1 MSVMSKPV
9 ALITG
14 AGRGIGRAVA
24 IELSRRGYAMVL
36 VARTESDLEHTKE
49 LTADAC
55 AFTSDIAKPQAAKD
69 AVQLCLSEFGRID
82 AIVHCA
88 GLAPILKI
96 DETTDEQWHAII
108 DTNLSAAFYL
118 ARAAWGM
125 FAKQK
130 YGVIVNISSLA
141 ARDPFVGFTA
151 YGAAKAGIN
160 LLGLT
165 LAREGQ
171 SHGIRVHTVAPG
183 ATETQMFRKL
193 MTPEQFS
200 PDKTLDPSDVARV
213 VAQCVTGELAHT
225 SGEVIWVH
233 KTV

>member
-1 MSVMSKPV
+1 MSKKV

-14 AGRGIGRAVA
+14 AGRGIGRALA
-24 IELSRRGYAMVL
+24 IELARREYALVL
-36 VARTESDLEHTKE
+36 VSRTEKDLHDTRK
-49 LTADAC
+49 LTGDAC
-55 AFTSDIAKPQAAKD
+55 VFATDIAKPQAAKD
-69 AVQLCLSEFGRID
+69 AVAKCVERFGRLD
-82 AIVHCA
+82 AVIHCA

-96 DETTDEQWHAII
+96 DETTDEQWHDVI

-118 ARAAWGM
+118 ARAAWST
-125 FAKQK
+125 FVKQK
-130 YGVIVNISSLA
+130 GGVIVNISSLA

-160 LLGLT
+160 LLGLS

-171 SHGIRVHTVAPG
+171 AHGIRVHTIAPG
-183 ATETQMFRKL
+183 ATETGMFRKL
-193 MTPEQFS
+193 MTPDQFS
-200 PDKTLDPSDVARV
+200 QEKTLDPADVARV
-213 VAQCVTGELAHT
+213 VAQCVTGDLKHT